1 MIIFIEFYWF
11 AFVLC
16 ISILQTIKM
25 FENKFHIFILFM
37 ISKLSWKKTQF
48 STDMDRAIWSTG
60 NLNTTPKRKQIDI
73 AEVDR
78 YLKSSVMER
87 LSTSK

>member
-25 FENKFHIFILFM
+25 FENIFHIFYFVYDQQIELENNPNF
-37 ISKLSWKKTQF
+37 LL
-48 STDMDRAIWSTG
+48 IWIERYG
-60 NLNTTPKRKQIDI
+60 KQGI
-73 AEVDR
+73 
-78 YLKSSVMER
+78 
-87 LSTSK
+87 